1 MDSGISNYSCNKCMK
16 DYDTYNGLW
25 KHNKKY
31 HSKNTSSD
39 KPNDKPDKPNDKP
52 DDKPDIKT
60 YKCPKCENVFVH
72 YQSRWKHQ
80 RNCNNIIKKDV
91 EEKDKEMQLIKSKL
105 YKLEKKVN
113 KKVINNNNGNI
124 YNGNVVNNNITIN
137 KIGSENL
144 LDFNDN
150 EITMIF
156 NKELEG
162 IITFIELLNFNE
174 RLPQNHSYCTTSLE
188 SKYLSKYNEETK
200 TIEKDRKK
208 YFFDKLLN
216 TTIDR
221 IQILYNSNK
230 KKFTKIKQKQIEEN
244 ITNLKTLK
252 NYDYNNKILKEMI
265 NKMNL
270 VSYNKRKIIQKTWN
284 EDSDSDDDFQKDL
297 EKETKEEFYKKIEM
311 KKQLA
316 EKLELEYEK
325 KSETISS
332 EKIIKKSAKKFILK
346 KQLSSSS
353 SSMENSE
360 SEEDI
365 SADYKEIFI
374 DVYKNNA

>member
-1 MDSGISNYSCNKCMK
+1 MK

>member
-1 MDSGISNYSCNKCMK
+1 MSTHFYLK
-16 DYDTYNGLW
+16 
-25 KHNKKY
+25 
-31 HSKNTSSD
+31 
-39 KPNDKPDKPNDKP
+39 
-52 DDKPDIKT
+52 
-60 YKCPKCENVFVH
+60 
-72 YQSRWKHQ
+72 R
-80 RNCNNIIKKDV
+80 
-91 EEKDKEMQLIKSKL
+91 
-105 YKLEKKVN
+105 
-113 KKVINNNNGNI
+113 
-124 YNGNVVNNNITIN
+124 
-137 KIGSENL
+137 
-144 LDFNDN
+144 
-150 EITMIF
+150 
-156 NKELEG
+156 
-162 IITFIELLNFNE
+162 
-174 RLPQNHSYCTTSLE
+174 TTSLE

-311 KKQLA
+311 KKQQA

-332 EKIIKKSAKKFILK
+332 EKIIKEPVKKFILK

-353 SSMENSE
+353 SSMEESE
-360 SEEDI
+360 SEEEI

-374 DVYKNNA
+374 DVYENNA